1 MGKTQPEVIYRA
13 EEDILI
19 IRFGPPT
26 PAVTLEL
33 GDGALVRIDPDT
45 DELVAFEVL
54 NWSERTEAQ
63 LQAAGPGPK
72 SKHGHGR
79 GKASRPI
86 LPRGLVP
93 A

>member
-1 MGKTQPEVIYRA
+1 MGKTEPEVIYRA

-19 IRFGPPT
+19 IRFGPST

-33 GDGALVRIDPDT
+33 GDGALVRVDPDT
-45 DELVAFEVL
+45 DEVVAFEVL

-63 LQAAGPGPK
+63 LEQSGVHPRAPH
-72 SKHGHGR
+72 SGR
-79 GKASRPI
+79 RTARPI

>member
-1 MGKTQPEVIYRA
+1 MDETSPEVIYRA

-19 IRFGPPT
+19 VRFGPPA

-33 GDGALVRIDPDT
+33 GDGALVRVDPDT
-45 DELVAFEVL
+45 REVVALEVL
-54 NWSERTEAQ
+54 NWSERTERQ
-63 LQAAGPGPK
+63 MPPPQPQPRRPRSHGPSPRK
-72 SKHGHGR
+72 
-79 GKASRPI
+79 PI